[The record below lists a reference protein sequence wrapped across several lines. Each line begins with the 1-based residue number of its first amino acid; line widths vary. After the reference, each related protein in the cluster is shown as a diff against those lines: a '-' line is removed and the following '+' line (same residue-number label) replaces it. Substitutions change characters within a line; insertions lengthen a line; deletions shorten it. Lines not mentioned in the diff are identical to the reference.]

1 MIARWWERRRGS
13 GEESAG
19 TSAPT
24 SVGVPVGGTV
34 LVLGVLSVLLCLVS
48 LAVGSHSLTL
58 EEVAGA
64 FVPGRTT
71 VASVIVWQLRM
82 PRTVLAVMVGASL
95 AVAGVVMQ
103 GLTRNPLA
111 EPGIL
116 GINAGAS
123 LSVVLSMSLLGLTDV
138 SDFLWFA
145 FAGAAL
151 AAFLVHLM
159 SVRSADAGP
168 ARLVLAGVALGASLR
183 SITGTIT
190 MYDSVTFDSY
200 RFWVLGSLAD
210 RDAVLLV
217 WVAPF
222 LAVGLVLA
230 LASGLTLNALALG
243 EQQAKALGVSPRRAR
258 ALALTS
264 ITLLCGASTAAV
276 GPISF
281 VGLVVPHVLRLALG
295 ADQRRLLA
303 VSLVAGPVLLL
314 AADVVGRVILDSGE
328 MEAGVVTAFIGG
340 PVLLLM
346 VIQRMGVKGR

>member
-1 MIARWWERRRGS
+1 MIARWWERRRGC

-64 FVPGRTT
+64 FLPGRTT

-159 SVRSADAGP
+159 SVPSADAGP

-217 WVAPF
+217 WVVPF

-230 LASGLTLNALALG
+230 LVSGLTLNALALG
-243 EQQAKALGVSPRRAR
+243 EEQAKALGVSPRRAR

-281 VGLVVPHVLRLALG
+281 VGLVVPQVLRLALG

-314 AADVVGRVILDSGE
+314 AADVVGRVILESGE

-340 PVLLLM
+340 PVLLVM
-346 VIQRMGVKGR
+346 VIQRMGVRGR

>member
-1 MIARWWERRRGS
+1 M
-13 GEESAG
+13 
-19 TSAPT
+19 SAPT
-24 SVGVPVGGTV
+24 SVRIPVGGTV

-159 SVRSADAGP
+159 SVCSADAGP

-210 RDAVLLV
+210 RDTVLLV
-217 WVAPF
+217 WVVPF
-222 LAVGLVLA
+222 LAVGLVMA

-243 EQQAKALGVSPRRAR
+243 EEQAKALGVSPRRAR

-340 PVLLLM
+340 PVLLVM
-346 VIQRMGVKGR
+346 VIQRMGVRGR

>member
-1 MIARWWERRRGS
+1 M
-13 GEESAG
+13 
-19 TSAPT
+19 SAPT
-24 SVGVPVGGTV
+24 SVRIPVGGTV

-159 SVRSADAGP
+159 SVCSADAGP

-217 WVAPF
+217 WVTPF
-222 LAVGLVLA
+222 LVVGLMLA

-243 EQQAKALGVSPRRAR
+243 EEQAKALGVSPRRAR

-281 VGLVVPHVLRLALG
+281 VGLVVPQVLRLALG

-346 VIQRMGVKGR
+346 VIQRMGVRGR

>member
-1 MIARWWERRRGS
+1 MIARWWERRRGC

-19 TSAPT
+19 RSAPT

-159 SVRSADAGP
+159 SVPSADAGP

-230 LASGLTLNALALG
+230 LVSGLTLNALALG
-243 EQQAKALGVSPRRAR
+243 EEQAKALGVSPRRAR

-281 VGLVVPHVLRLALG
+281 VGLVVPQVLRLALG

-314 AADVVGRVILDSGE
+314 AADVVGRVILESGE

-340 PVLLLM
+340 PVLLVM
-346 VIQRMGVKGR
+346 VIQRMGVRGR

>member
-1 MIARWWERRRGS
+1 M
-13 GEESAG
+13 
-19 TSAPT
+19 SAPT
-24 SVGVPVGGTV
+24 SVGLPVGGTV

-159 SVRSADAGP
+159 SVPSADAGP

-230 LASGLTLNALALG
+230 LVSGLTLNALALG
-243 EQQAKALGVSPRRAR
+243 EEQAKALGVSPRRAR

-281 VGLVVPHVLRLALG
+281 VGLVVPQVLRLALG

-314 AADVVGRVILDSGE
+314 AADVVGRVILESGE

>member
-1 MIARWWERRRGS
+1 MIARWWERRRGC
-13 GEESAG
+13 GEEFAG

-24 SVGVPVGGTV
+24 SVGLPVGGTV

-123 LSVVLSMSLLGLTDV
+123 LSVVMSMSLLGLTDV

-159 SVRSADAGP
+159 SVPSADAGP

-217 WVAPF
+217 WVVPF

-230 LASGLTLNALALG
+230 LVSGLTLNALALG
-243 EQQAKALGVSPRRAR
+243 EEQAKALGVSPRRAR

-281 VGLVVPHVLRLALG
+281 VGLVVPQVLRLALG

-314 AADVVGRVILDSGE
+314 AADVVGRVILESGE

-340 PVLLLM
+340 PVLLVM
-346 VIQRMGVKGR
+346 VIQRMGVRGR

>member
-1 MIARWWERRRGS
+1 
-13 GEESAG
+13 
-19 TSAPT
+19 
-24 SVGVPVGGTV
+24 
-34 LVLGVLSVLLCLVS
+34 VLSVLLCLVS

-159 SVRSADAGP
+159 SVPSADAGP

-217 WVAPF
+217 WVVPF

-230 LASGLTLNALALG
+230 LVSGLTLNALALG
-243 EQQAKALGVSPRRAR
+243 EEQAKALGVSPRRAR

-281 VGLVVPHVLRLALG
+281 VGLVVPQVLRLALG

-314 AADVVGRVILDSGE
+314 AADVVGRVILESGE

-340 PVLLLM
+340 PVLLVM
-346 VIQRMGVKGR
+346 VIQRMGVRGR

>member
-64 FVPGRTT
+64 LVPGRTT

-222 LAVGLVLA
+222 LVVGLVLA
-230 LASGLTLNALALG
+230 LASGLTLNALVLG
-243 EQQAKALGVSPRRAR
+243 EEQAKALGVSPRRAR
-258 ALALTS
+258 ALADRKS
-264 ITLLCGASTAAV
+264 
-276 GPISF
+276 
-281 VGLVVPHVLRLALG
+281 VV
-295 ADQRRLLA
+295 
-303 VSLVAGPVLLL
+303 
-314 AADVVGRVILDSGE
+314 
-328 MEAGVVTAFIGG
+328 
-340 PVLLLM
+340 
-346 VIQRMGVKGR
+346 

>member
-1 MIARWWERRRGS
+1 MIARWWERRRGC

-24 SVGVPVGGTV
+24 SVGLPVGGTI

-159 SVRSADAGP
+159 SVCSADAGP

>member
-1 MIARWWERRRGS
+1 MIARWWERRRGC

-19 TSAPT
+19 RSAPT

-159 SVRSADAGP
+159 SVPSADAGP

-217 WVAPF
+217 WVVPF

-230 LASGLTLNALALG
+230 LVSGLTLNALALG
-243 EQQAKALGVSPRRAR
+243 EEQAKALGVSPRRAR

-281 VGLVVPHVLRLALG
+281 VGLVVPQVLRLALG

-314 AADVVGRVILDSGE
+314 AADVVGRVILESGE

-346 VIQRMGVKGR
+346 VIQRMGVKRR

>member
-1 MIARWWERRRGS
+1 MIARWWERRRGC

-19 TSAPT
+19 RSAPT

-243 EQQAKALGVSPRRAR
+243 EEMAIGLGVNVTRTR
-258 ALALTS
+258 LAAASAGVLLCSAVTAVIGPIGFVGLMVPHTVRMLCGPDHRWLLPLS
-264 ITLLCGASTAAV
+264 ALCGA
-276 GPISF
+276 
-281 VGLVVPHVLRLALG
+281 
-295 ADQRRLLA
+295 DLLTL
-303 VSLVAGPVLLL
+303 S
-314 AADVVGRVILDSGE
+314 DVVGRVVSRPPAALPV
-328 MEAGVVTAFIGG
+328 AVVTAFIGA
-340 PVLLLM
+340 PLLIMIVRGTKVRRL
-346 VIQRMGVKGR
+346 

>member
-1 MIARWWERRRGS
+1 M
-13 GEESAG
+13 
-19 TSAPT
+19 
-24 SVGVPVGGTV
+24 GGTV

-159 SVRSADAGP
+159 SVPSADAGP

-217 WVAPF
+217 WVVPF

-230 LASGLTLNALALG
+230 LVSGLTLNALALG
-243 EQQAKALGVSPRRAR
+243 EEQAKALGVSPRRAR

-314 AADVVGRVILDSGE
+314 AADVVGRVILESGE

-340 PVLLLM
+340 PVLLVM
-346 VIQRMGVKGR
+346 VIQRMGVRGR

>member
-1 MIARWWERRRGS
+1 M
-13 GEESAG
+13 
-19 TSAPT
+19 SAPT
-24 SVGVPVGGTV
+24 SVRIPVGGTV

-159 SVRSADAGP
+159 SVPSADAGP

-200 RFWVLGSLAD
+200 RFWVLGSLAE
-210 RDAVLLV
+210 RDAVPLV
-217 WVAPF
+217 WVAPC
-222 LAVGLVLA
+222 LVVGLVLA
-230 LASGLTLNALALG
+230 LAAGLTLNALALG
-243 EQQAKALGVSPRRAR
+243 EEQAKALGVSPRRAR

-281 VGLVVPHVLRLALG
+281 VGLVVPQVLRLALG

-314 AADVVGRVILDSGE
+314 AADVVGRVILESGE
-328 MEAGVVTAFIGG
+328 MEAGVVTSFIGG

-346 VIQRMGVKGR
+346 VIQRMGVSGR

>member
-1 MIARWWERRRGS
+1 MIARWWERRRGC
-13 GEESAG
+13 GEEFAG

-24 SVGVPVGGTV
+24 SVGLPVGGTV

-168 ARLVLAGVALGASLR
+168 ARLGLAGVALGASLR

-243 EQQAKALGVSPRRAR
+243 EEQAKALGVSPRRAR

-281 VGLVVPHVLRLALG
+281 VGLVVPQVLRLALG
-295 ADQRRLLA
+295 TDQRRLLA

-346 VIQRMGVKGR
+346 VIQRMGVKRR

>member
-1 MIARWWERRRGS
+1 M
-13 GEESAG
+13 
-19 TSAPT
+19 
-24 SVGVPVGGTV
+24 GGTV

-151 AAFLVHLM
+151 VAFLVHLM
-159 SVRSADAGP
+159 PVRSADAGA

-222 LAVGLVLA
+222 LVVGLVLA

-243 EQQAKALGVSPRRAR
+243 EEQAKALGVSPRRAR

-281 VGLVVPHVLRLALG
+281 VGLVVPQVLRLALG

>member
-123 LSVVLSMSLLGLTDV
+123 LSVVLSMSLLGPTDV

-222 LAVGLVLA
+222 LVVGLVLA

-243 EQQAKALGVSPRRAR
+243 EEQAKALGVSPRNAR

-281 VGLVVPHVLRLALG
+281 VGLVVPQVLRLALG

>member
-1 MIARWWERRRGS
+1 MSARVAARRPAILLITAVLLVLCVLASLFIGS
-13 GEESAG
+13 SRIPAG
-19 TSAPT
+19 QVAHYLLHPDASNVSYNINVLRVQRTII
-24 SVGVPVGGTV
+24 GV
-34 LVLGVLSVLLCLVS
+34 LVGT
-48 LAVGSHSLTL
+48 A
-58 EEVAGA
+58 
-64 FVPGRTT
+64 
-71 VASVIVWQLRM
+71 
-82 PRTVLAVMVGASL
+82 L
-95 AVAGVVMQ
+95 AVAGAVMQ
-103 GLTRNPLA
+103 AVTRNPLA

-116 GINAGAS
+116 GVNAGAS

-138 SDFLWFA
+138 GDFLWFA

-222 LAVGLVLA
+222 LVVGLVLA

-243 EQQAKALGVSPRRAR
+243 EEQAKALGVSPRRAR

-281 VGLVVPHVLRLALG
+281 VGLVVPQVLRLALG

-340 PVLLLM
+340 PVLLVM

>member
-1 MIARWWERRRGS
+1 MIARWWERRRGC
-13 GEESAG
+13 GEEFAG

-24 SVGVPVGGTV
+24 SVGLPVGGTV

-159 SVRSADAGP
+159 SVPSADAGP

-217 WVAPF
+217 WVVPF

-230 LASGLTLNALALG
+230 LVSGLTLNALALG
-243 EQQAKALGVSPRRAR
+243 EEQAKALGVSPRRAR

-281 VGLVVPHVLRLALG
+281 VGLVVPQVLRLALG

-314 AADVVGRVILDSGE
+314 AADVVGRVILESGE

-340 PVLLLM
+340 PVLLVM
-346 VIQRMGVKGR
+346 VIQRMGVRGR